1 MSEPSL
7 SCKELPGEVYRF
19 LRVNGTGS
27 SVRVAEYEGVISLA
41 AVELAD
47 ELEGTTTRRVAK
59 NLTAR
64 EWATVLDAVKA
75 IDFWRMPGRDP
86 WSDGTDGEEWIIEG
100 RRGRRYRAISRWS
113 PEEGSI
119 QRWLYLPKWAGFK
132 Y

>member
-7 SCKELPGEVYRF
+7 SCKELPEEVYRF

-27 SVRVAEYEGVISLA
+27 SVRVSEHAGVISLA

-47 ELEGTTTRRVAK
+47 GLEGTPTRRVAK

-75 IDFWRMPGRDP
+75 LDFWRMPGRER
-86 WSDGTDGEEWIIEG
+86 SEGADGEDWIIEG
-100 RRGRRYRAISRWS
+100 RRGRRYHAISRWS
-113 PEEGSI
+113 PEEGPI
-119 QRWLYLPKWAGFK
+119 QRWLDLPKWAGFK
-132 Y
+132 H